1 MSGVSRMAFE
11 TGCPQLRVE
20 ISAAVAS
27 IILDRPEAGN
37 AFSPEMVEA
46 LIQATTALERDDAVR
61 CVVLRANGDNFAA
74 GGDVKG
80 FHASLMQNREAH
92 IAGMERRV
100 ANGNAAVH
108 RLRRMRKPVLA
119 SVQGA
124 VAGYGLS
131 MFLAADL
138 AIAAESAIFLMAYR
152 HVGLTPDG
160 GSSHLLPR
168 LIGER
173 RAMEM
178 ALLGNRIAASKAL
191 EWGMLNWVVPAAEL
205 VAQTDKIAQGLAN
218 GPTYALGH
226 TKRLIRQ
233 AHESNW
239 DFQVAQEN
247 EQIGQS
253 VASPDHLEGVQA
265 FVEKRPAKFKGF

>member
-1 MSGVSRMAFE
+1 MVLE

-20 ISAAVAS
+20 MCDAVAS

-37 AFSPEMVEA
+37 AFSPAMVEA
-46 LIQATTALERDDAVR
+46 LIQATTALEHNDAVR
-61 CVVLRANGDNFAA
+61 CVVLRAAGDNFAA

-80 FHASLMQNREAH
+80 FYASLTQDRDAY

-138 AIAAESAIFLMAYR
+138 AIAADSAIFIMAYR

-178 ALLGNRIAASKAL
+178 ALMGNRIAAAKAL
-191 EWGMLNWVVPAAEL
+191 DWGMVNWVVPSAEL
-205 VAQTDKIAQGLAN
+205 VSQTDKIAQGLAS

-226 TKRLIRQ
+226 TKRLVRQ
-233 AHESNW
+233 AHDCSW
-239 DFQVAQEN
+239 DLQLAHEN

-253 VASPDHLEGVQA
+253 VATSDHFEGVQA
-265 FVEKRPAKFKGF
+265 FVEKRLAKFNGS